1 MKTKIMPDFQIC
13 IRVPLKTMAYICQTE
28 LIIII
33 VIIMIIMMIMI
44 KIIIIVI
51 IITVIIK
58 IIVLQFK
65 MNIYRGIKSEYHF
78 SFRAYSKI
86 R

>member
-1 MKTKIMPDFQIC
+1 MKTKIMADFQIC

-44 KIIIIVI
+44 IIIIVI

>member
-1 MKTKIMPDFQIC
+1 MSKVCGPIM
-13 IRVPLKTMAYICQTE
+13 MMMM
-28 LIIII
+28 IIII
-33 VIIMIIMMIMI
+33 I
-44 KIIIIVI
+44 IIIIVI

-86 R
+86 RCVKLLNITIL